1 MSTLRYRCQQNSADL
16 LDGKRYKFIDN
27 GSNVLAVAH
36 VDSVTCGLTR
46 FKQKNQIVY
55 STSLDD
61 RLGVHV
67 ILDVLPTLGIR
78 PDVLLT
84 DDEEIGRST
93 ASEFIPHKQY
103 NWMFQF
109 DRRGQDAVH
118 YDYIEMAPHI
128 RSFFTLGQGSFSDIC
143 WLDHLGCAGLNIGT
157 GYYNEHTRNSYA
169 NLEHTAAQVMR
180 FENFWNELRDQ
191 HVPYVPYVRPKPAKS
206 KKTGG
211 DIWSKYDA
219 YDLPDDDLE
228 VGEYSKWARIMGYAS
243 VDHIVQCESLPGRA
257 AALDLIDDYIFGA
270 EGFRKEWAQ
279 PDDEMDRDEWAEY
292 ANFDDRLF

>member
-1 MSTLRYRCQQNSADL
+1 MLGGRFRYV
-16 LDGKRYKFIDN
+16 DN

-36 VDSVTCGLTR
+36 VDSVDCGLTR
-46 FKQKNQIVY
+46 YKQRGTIAY

-67 ILDVLPTLGIR
+67 ILDVLPTLGIL

-93 ASEFIPHKQY
+93 AQEFIPHKQY

-118 YDYIEMAPHI
+118 YEYNAMAPHI
-128 RSFFTLGQGSFSDIC
+128 REFFTLGQGSFSDIC
-143 WLDHLGCAGLNIGT
+143 WLEHLGCAGLNIGT
-157 GYYNEHTRNSYA
+157 GYYHEHTRNSYA

-180 FENFWNELRDQ
+180 FENFWNALKNT
-191 HVPYVPYVRPKPAKS
+191 HIPHTPYVRPEPVKS
-206 KKTGG
+206 KKRNKWPTPA
-211 DIWSKYDA
+211 DVVDYADDASASEYDR
-219 YDLPDDDLE
+219 
-228 VGEYSKWARIMGYAS
+228 WARVMGYKD
-243 VDHIVQCESLPGRA
+243 VEDIVWQEYLPGRA

-270 EGFRKEWAQ
+270 QGFNKDWGTR
-279 PDDEMDRDEWAEY
+279 DEEVDRDEWAEY

>member
-1 MSTLRYRCQQNSADL
+1 MHSLQHRCQQPTAEL
-16 LDGKRYKFIDN
+16 LLGGRFRYIDN

-36 VDSVTCGLTR
+36 CDSVDCGLTR
-46 FKQKNQIVY
+46 YKQRGTIAY

-67 ILDVLPTLGIR
+67 ILDVLPTLGIL

-93 ASEFIPHKQY
+93 AQEFIPHKQY

-118 YDYIEMAPHI
+118 YEYNAMAPHI
-128 RSFFTLGQGSFSDIC
+128 RSHFTLGQGSFSDIC
-143 WLDHLGCAGLNIGT
+143 WLEHLGCGGLNIGT

-180 FENFWNELRDQ
+180 FQNFWNALHDT
-191 HVPYVPYVRPKPAKS
+191 HVPYTPYIPPVQS
-206 KKTGG
+206 KRK
-211 DIWSKYDA
+211 DYSALEDSLEFSEYDR
-219 YDLPDDDLE
+219 
-228 VGEYSKWARIMGYAS
+228 WARMMGYKD
-243 VDHIVQCESLPGRA
+243 VEEMVEQEYLPGRA

-270 EGFRKEWAQ
+270 QGFSKDWSKR
-279 PDDEMDRDEWAEY
+279 DEEVDRAEWAEY